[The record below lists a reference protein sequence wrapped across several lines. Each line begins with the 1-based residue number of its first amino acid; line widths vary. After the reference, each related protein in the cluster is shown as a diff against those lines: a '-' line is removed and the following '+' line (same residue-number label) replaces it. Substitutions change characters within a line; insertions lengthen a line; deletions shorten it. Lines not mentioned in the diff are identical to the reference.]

1 MTPYTIKPGLQIGI
15 LYQNKTNYHNPDQDW
30 VQEVMLGI
38 KPAVSKQLKLFTW
51 AIVITY
57 VLLASIKVHV

>member
-1 MTPYTIKPGLQIGI
+1 MTPGI
-15 LYQNKTNYHNPDQDW
+15 RVDLLYKKRTNYHNADQDW

-38 KPAVSKQLKLFTW
+38 KPAVSKQLKLFAW